1 MRDIDNMNI
10 IELLEYLTEL
20 LNNKYKEQWIYA
32 PLQDIPLL
40 HKHWK
45 YNVLGLLALG
55 GDRTF
60 TTVINQ
66 LQVLT

>member
-32 PLQDIPLL
+32 PLQNIPLL
-40 HKHWK
+40 HKHW
-45 YNVLGLLALG
+45 
-55 GDRTF
+55 
-60 TTVINQ
+60 
-66 LQVLT
+66 